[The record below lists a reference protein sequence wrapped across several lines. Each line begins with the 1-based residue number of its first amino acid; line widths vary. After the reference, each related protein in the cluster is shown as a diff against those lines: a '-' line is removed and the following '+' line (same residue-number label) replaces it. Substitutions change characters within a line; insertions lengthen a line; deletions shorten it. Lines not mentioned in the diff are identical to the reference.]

1 MSQDRT
7 YAASIEQDGDR
18 RTKRLC
24 KTTSR
29 RIVRMLNIAYTA
41 PQRGNSSTAQG
52 NALGIR
58 YLRSMR
64 PVGATLKCTRNMP

>member
-18 RTKRLC
+18 RAKRFC

-29 RIVRMLNIAYTA
+29 RIVRFTKVPI
-41 PQRGNSSTAQG
+41 QR
-52 NALGIR
+52 
-58 YLRSMR
+58 
-64 PVGATLKCTRNMP
+64 VMPINNKNELLVIIFGKL

>member
-18 RTKRLC
+18 RAKRFC

-29 RIVRMLNIAYTA
+29 CIVRTFNIAYIA
-41 PQRGNSSTAQG
+41 PQRGNSS
-52 NALGIR
+52 
-58 YLRSMR
+58 
-64 PVGATLKCTRNMP
+64 